1 MIGYGLLLYLYIS
14 TINMSVRREL
24 EVARRVRDEQQDALN
39 KEITAVERIKNELKT
54 KMSQVSIEKTELTK
68 HLRYIS
74 KSRNELELSLETE
87 LQLVEKTR
95 YDLQQVVKERYKLQ
109 KQKEENKVLMS
120 EIEQMTKA
128 TSKERKELE
137 SEANE
142 LKKLKE
148 EIQQLKQSNEATRQ
162 SLEQEKK
169 QLAKFASEMSSK
181 KSIMM
186 ESKSEIETQF
196 QKELEELENGIQ
208 TRRMMHE
215 KDLETVVKRKVM
227 SWRDKKE
234 GEDIQALINSCVDA
248 KLNAERGTD
257 TEAREEISRETP
269 RPKQRHRTTNRKPP
283 TDDSEDD
290 LREEIRYLTEKL
302 EMMDQQQQLRHTEYP
317 TQRCVHPR
325 MSPGYSSRRYSDTR
339 SSADDDI
346 RKGPPSRIPPRN
358 SDRRNSYS
366 RYEERD
372 DIDSG
377 RLYNRRHGCEEYRD
391 NYDYTTR
398 EIRLT
403 QSPPIS
409 RRERNLPSHL
419 DMRSPFY

>member
-1 MIGYGLLLYLYIS
+1 
-14 TINMSVRREL
+14 
-24 EVARRVRDEQQDALN
+24 
-39 KEITAVERIKNELKT
+39 
-54 KMSQVSIEKTELTK
+54 
-68 HLRYIS
+68 
-74 KSRNELELSLETE
+74 
-87 LQLVEKTR
+87 
-95 YDLQQVVKERYKLQ
+95 
-109 KQKEENKVLMS
+109 
-120 EIEQMTKA
+120 
-128 TSKERKELE
+128 
-137 SEANE
+137 
-142 LKKLKE
+142 
-148 EIQQLKQSNEATRQ
+148 
-162 SLEQEKK
+162 
-169 QLAKFASEMSSK
+169 
-181 KSIMM
+181 MM

-208 TRRMMHE
+208 TRRRMHE

-234 GEDIQALINSCVDA
+234 GEDIQSLINTCIDA
-248 KLNAERGTD
+248 KLNASTSLERGTD

-283 TDDSEDD
+283 TDDSEN

-302 EMMDQQQQLRHTEYP
+302 EMMDKQQQFRHTEYP

-339 SSADDDI
+339 SSADNDI

-358 SDRRNSYS
+358 IDRRKSYS

-372 DIDSG
+372 DLDSG
-377 RLYNRRHGCEEYRD
+377 LYNRRHGCEEYRD
-391 NYDYTTR
+391 NYDYTRR

-419 DMRSPFY
+419 DMGSPFY